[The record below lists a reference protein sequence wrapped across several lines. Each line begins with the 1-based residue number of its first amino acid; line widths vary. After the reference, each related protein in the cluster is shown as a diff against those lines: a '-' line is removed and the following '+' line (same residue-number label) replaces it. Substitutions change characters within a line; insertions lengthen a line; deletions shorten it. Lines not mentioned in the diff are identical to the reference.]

1 MHPLKKRYQHFIAPD
16 GRGRWDE
23 LAVFFF
29 VLMFSMG
36 RIFDLPSDD
45 SGVFYPRVPFGG
57 LLDLTLLVWLAV
69 LGSGALAIGAL
80 WSYRHVKRIGRTLL
94 SFATHRGK

>member
-57 LLDLTLLVWLAV
+57 ARSSGFGRE
-69 LGSGALAIGAL
+69 LGAPGIHEFVNLKS
-80 WSYRHVKRIGRTLL
+80 VVT
-94 SFATHRGK
+94 ATA